1 MMLKDFKVG
10 DKIFDIPLIFFNS
23 SSSKL
28 ENSLIDWGKYNN
40 FQSYVTTIVWPTYSY
55 ID

>member
-1 MMLKDFKVG
+1 MLKDFKVG
-10 DKIFDIPLIFFNS
+10 DKIFGIPLIFFNS

-28 ENSLIDWGKYNN
+28 ENSLIDWGVYNN
-40 FQSYVTTIVWPTYSY
+40 CQSYVNVIVWPTYSH